1 MTVRPHTTSRRRFL
15 AGTASAAALGATLS
29 ACAPAAPAGPVAGF
43 THGVASG
50 DPHPDSV
57 VLWTRLDPTGH
68 SGSAAV
74 SWEIATD
81 DSFSAVVAN
90 GTATTGGHR
99 DWTVNL
105 VAGGLAAATSYAYRF
120 VDEAGNTSPV
130 GRTRTAPS
138 GSAERLRFAV
148 ASCSN
153 YAFGNFHAYGHM
165 ADRTDLD
172 AWIHLGDYIY
182 EYANPGAGETYGE
195 YRLLDPVTEIRSLS
209 DYRRRYAHYRAD
221 PDLQEL
227 HRRHPMIH
235 VWDDHEFA
243 DDPFVGGAGNHQPE
257 DGDWNLRVAQALQ
270 AYSEWMPTRLD
281 GNRIYRTLRY
291 GDLATI
297 VGLDRQR
304 RYLWP
309 EPDDADLYL
318 GREQFD
324 WLDGQLG
331 GVTSSWS
338 VLAQQTTFGATG
350 TNRRSGGWG
359 ERDRGRVL
367 SSLAPTG
374 SDLVVLTGDIHRF
387 HAIDVLDDPDGYD
400 RSTGAGVGAVEFAAG
415 SISSP
420 GGNGSGTGPQVR
432 WTSGDQRGYLLVDL
446 TPERVQADFYGF
458 PDPEKLLVRRPP
470 ERWLGGFSSHR
481 GAPGLRQASAP
492 APG

>member
-1 MTVRPHTTSRRRFL
+1 MDPRLTSRRRFL
-15 AGTASAAALGATLS
+15 AGTAATAGGVVAAVS
-29 ACAPAAPAGPVAGF
+29 CAPSTPARPVPGF
-43 THGVASG
+43 SHSVASG
-50 DPHPDSV
+50 DPQSDSV
-57 VLWTRLDPTGH
+57 VLWTRLDP
-68 SGSAAV
+68 SGRAATADV
-74 SWEIATD
+74 IWEVATD
-81 DSFSAVVAN
+81 ESFARVVAH
-90 GTATTGGHR
+90 GTATTGGFR

-105 VAGGLAAATSYAYRF
+105 IADGLAPGARYCFRF
-120 VDEAGNTSPV
+120 VDDGGNVSPI

-138 GSAERLRFAV
+138 GSVDHLRFAV

-165 ADRTDLD
+165 ARRTDLD

-195 YRLLDPVTEIRSLS
+195 YRLLDPVHEIRSLS

-227 HRRHPMIH
+227 HRLHPMIH

-243 DDPFVGGAGNHQPE
+243 DDPFIGGAGNHQPE
-257 DGDWNLRVAQALQ
+257 DGDWNQRIAAALQ

-281 GNRIYRTLRY
+281 GNRIFRTLRF

-297 VGLDRQR
+297 VGVDRQR
-304 RYLWP
+304 RFLWP
-309 EPDDADLYL
+309 EADDGDLYL

-324 WLDGQLG
+324 WLDTQLAA
-331 GVTSSWS
+331 TTTEWT

-359 ERDRGRVL
+359 DADRGRVL
-367 SSLAPTG
+367 SSLAPSA

-387 HAIDVLDDPDGYD
+387 HAIDILEAPDAYD
-400 RSTGAGVGAVEFAAG
+400 RLTGAGVGAVEFAAG
-415 SISSP
+415 SVTSP
-420 GGNGSGTGPQVR
+420 GGNSSGDGPQVR
-432 WTSGDQRGYLLVDL
+432 WTSGDQRGYVLVDL
-446 TPERVQADFYGF
+446 TAERVQADFFGF
-458 PDPEKLLVRRPP
+458 PDPEKLLARRPA
-470 ERWLGGFSSHR
+470 ERWLGGFTSDR
-481 GAPGLRQASAP
+481 GSPGLRQAFRP